1 MTQSTIDVV
10 VAPGVKISATPS
22 SFSGGMSA
30 SGMMPPP
37 KTLMSSASRSF
48 SSSMTFEKS
57 VLCAPDRMDRPIAS
71 ASSWIAVSTIC
82 SGVWWRPV

>member
-1 MTQSTIDVV
+1 V
-10 VAPGVKISATPS
+10 VAPGVKISATPLS
-22 SFSGGMSA
+22 LRGAMSA

-37 KTLMSSASRSF
+37 KTRMSSASRSLR
-48 SSSMTFEKS
+48 SSMTAAKS
-57 VLCAPDRMDRPIAS
+57 VLWAPERMERPIAS